1 MFIRSYEQQD
11 VEAVIELMAD
21 LGYPTNKEALSAR
34 MEKIASIPSYYT
46 FVAVRDGQA
55 VGMIGCR
62 DIFYY
67 EEDGMVVQISLLV
80 TKQSEQGSGI
90 GTALVAY
97 TEQWA
102 RERGASAL
110 YLTSGIKESRKK
122 AHAFYEARGFDITG
136 YRFVKKLTMHEL
148 GN

>member
-1 MFIRSYEQQD
+1 MFIRPYEHQD
-11 VEAVIELMAD
+11 VEAVVQLMAD
-21 LGYPTNKEALSAR
+21 LGYPTNIEALSAR
-34 MEKIASIPSYYT
+34 MEKIASVESCFT

-55 VGMIGCR
+55 VGLIGCR

-97 TEQWA
+97 IEQWA

-136 YRFVKKLTMHEL
+136 YRFVKKLTVQE
-148 GN
+148 